1 MGFPSLAA
9 RSVPSRHRHGGFEP
23 PLDVEQHPPLVGVV
37 SDRLHEQ
44 IMANA
49 VKEGPDIEIEHP
61 VLVPTTLASH
71 GQRAVGASPRPVSVA
86 VGMEDRLKLLFQQHR
101 CRGLSHPVC
110 HIRHT
115 QNPDP
120 SPMILRYLNRSHRP
134 REVAP
139 RRHPIPQLV
148 EVVHLVG
155 REIVDAHSVHAR
167 RSTVRSD
174 LLPRL
179 ENETLPNFKR
189 LQLLLLRSICRL
201 LPRRVGLHTTVNCPA
216 PSLRPHYRALTA
228 TTGRSAPV
236 PRIGTLALAVFAA
249 CGSPSRGQK
258 PQPSLSGRQVLL
270 FHASACDELTPPIH
284 RTPPGPHTGS
294 SPTEGPP
301 RRAFVPGPPTDP
313 GFDAIVV
320 SFRCVSSGS
329 HMFVFSSHTRPA
341 NSETSTAALT
351 TPALDRRSL
360 RWFGISAPTA
370 TPQDPP
376 PSLAQHGSCRRS
388 STSSSLPFRTHA
400 GAGNSAVVVDLRRCG
415 PMLSPR
421 VPHHLPIPGPRMERE
436 TPGQRP
442 RPNYGHPQAHDPD
455 LPAWGQLP
463 DDAADQGRASFRLLA
478 RESAT

>member
-1 MGFPSLAA
+1 MG
-9 RSVPSRHRHGGFEP
+9 
-23 PLDVEQHPPLVGVV
+23 
-37 SDRLHEQ
+37 
-44 IMANA
+44 NA
-49 VKEGPDIEIEHP
+49 VEEGPDIEIEHP

-71 GQRAVGASPRPVSVA
+71 GQRVMGTSPRPVSVA

-101 CRGLSHPVC
+101 CCGLSHPVC

-115 QNPDP
+115 ENSDP
-120 SPMILRYLNRSHRP
+120 GPMIFRYLNRSHRP
-134 REVAP
+134 REIAP
-139 RRHPIPQLV
+139 RGHPIPQLV
-148 EVVHLVG
+148 EVVHLLG
-155 REIVDAHSVHAR
+155 REIVDAHSVHTR

-179 ENETLPNFKR
+179 EHETLRNFKR
-189 LQLLLLRSICRL
+189 LQLLLLRSICRF
-201 LPRRVGLHTTVNCPA
+201 LPRRVDLQTTLNCPT

-249 CGSPSRGQK
+249 CGSPSRGQLHR
-258 PQPSLSGRQVLL
+258 PSLSGRQVLL

-313 GFDAIVV
+313 SFDAIVI

-341 NSETSTAALT
+341 NSETSPAALT

-360 RWFGISAPTA
+360 RWFGISACTA
-370 TPQDPP
+370 TPEDLP
-376 PSLAQHGSCRRS
+376 PSLAQHRSCRRS
-388 STSSSLPFRTHA
+388 STSSSSLPFRTHV
-400 GAGNSAVVVDLRRCG
+400 GARNSAVAGQAAFRYSLMSPPQRAVFTTWRCLSG
-415 PMLSPR
+415 WSEGSVGASPR
-421 VPHHLPIPGPRMERE
+421 
-436 TPGQRP
+436 
-442 RPNYGHPQAHDPD
+442 
-455 LPAWGQLP
+455 
-463 DDAADQGRASFRLLA
+463 
-478 RESAT
+478 